1 MLYEIDVI
9 DVLEICSSF
18 CFISVFF
25 LIDYAS
31 KNKKYYISS
40 LLGLILSSLY
50 YHSMEKLYYKYNYV
64 NYDSY
69 KVSTFLD
76 NYFIILMSG
85 NIVFSPFNSTL
96 IALITFKSNPFKKL
110 YFIAV
115 YINTVK
121 NLYLRKKML
130 EMYVSLMS
138 SAVVA
143 YCIIDYSYY
152 GWYLSNSWMWHIS
165 NLTYIISSCYSD
177 EKVIVFK
184 RDCLKP
190 MRKCVNKYLNN

>member
-1 MLYEIDVI
+1 MLYEIDII

-25 LIDYAS
+25 LIDYTS

-64 NYDSY
+64 NYESY
-69 KVSTFLD
+69 RVSTFLD

-96 IALITFKSNPFKKL
+96 IALITFRSNPFKKL
-110 YFIAV
+110 YFIGV
-115 YINTVK
+115 YINTLK
-121 NLYLRKKML
+121 KLY
-130 EMYVSLMS
+130 
-138 SAVVA
+138 
-143 YCIIDYSYY
+143 I
-152 GWYLSNSWMWHIS
+152 
-165 NLTYIISSCYSD
+165 
-177 EKVIVFK
+177 
-184 RDCLKP
+184 
-190 MRKCVNKYLNN
+190 